1 MTPGQYR
8 GPLFAN
14 FDATPGATNIDML
27 VYASAVILLDP
38 NDHCTENSLA
48 TPPMVSINAVIADTF
63 GLVVCSF
70 SLLLMRTLRV
80 QNMNWPNGVSH
91 LLL

>member
-1 MTPGQYR
+1 MRISATLITDPSCFTMTPGQYR

-48 TPPMVSINAVIADTF
+48 TPPMVSINVAISDTF
-63 GLVVCSF
+63 
-70 SLLLMRTLRV
+70 
-80 QNMNWPNGVSH
+80 
-91 LLL
+91 